1 MSDSYVAQ
9 KIRDALIMAE
19 GSRARAQRIL
29 LARVQEDDRLLRGLA
44 APFIKAIVT
53 SAVERATRGQRDSAP
68 SAAPSRTSGRSAP
81 ARGPQRTLPPEA
93 LDTVLAQLG
102 RQLVAEAQGGPASG
116 GAAKPAAA
124 DPAVRRGSDHATTIR
139 ALAAVYKRK
148 HER

>member
-9 KIRDALIMAE
+9 KIRDALLMAE

-29 LARVQEDDRLLRGLA
+29 LARVQDDDRLLRGLA
-44 APFIKAIVT
+44 APFLKAIVT
-53 SAVERATRGQRDSAP
+53 SAVERATRGQRD
-68 SAAPSRTSGRSAP
+68 AAPAAPVPSGRVAGRAP
-81 ARGPQRTLPPEA
+81 QPRTLPPEA

-102 RQLVAEAQGGPASG
+102 RQLAAEARGAPASG
-116 GAAKPAAA
+116 SSSRPATA